1 MLMNKFEGFFI
12 PGTALDVCDLCLKK
26 AQINKQ
32 DGKAVKTMLGKLEG
46 VLIHRENNLCF
57 CYDCLKQ
64 EIDAIEAIKTEE

>member
-1 MLMNKFEGFFI
+1 
-12 PGTALDVCDLCLKK
+12 
-26 AQINKQ
+26 
-32 DGKAVKTMLGKLEG
+32 MLGKLEG

>member
-46 VLIHRENNLCF
+46 VLIHRENDLCF
-57 CYDCLKQ
+57 CYSSK
-64 EIDAIEAIKTEE
+64 